1 MKNIYQKLVV
11 ASGGVALSL
20 GSLTMGIPAQAVLM
34 SYDFLVSDLQGP
46 GPHNG
51 TTGSGYFTF
60 DSEGEELD
68 LGSGKVIKQVLDFEF
83 NWLGQTFGVETLDF
97 EDDGDGVLFVDGVFQ
112 SLDWDYVAD
121 ANLSWDLFEN
131 EFEYT
136 DLSVPFFIGSG
147 YGEVSY
153 QKQQPVSNVPEPGV
167 VVGLGLVGFGF
178 WLNKKKLSHR
188 SISKKNI

>member
-1 MKNIYQKLVV
+1 MKNIYKKLVL
-11 ASGGVALSL
+11 ASGGVVISL
-20 GSLTMGIPAQAVLM
+20 GSLTIAMPAQAVLM
-34 SYDFLVSDLQGP
+34 RYDFSVTNIDG
-46 GPHNG
+46 GIHDG

-68 LGSGKVIKQVLDFEF
+68 IGSGEVIKQVLDFEF
-83 NWLGQTFGVETLDF
+83 NWLGQTFGVEALDF
-97 EDDGDGVLFVDGVFQ
+97 ENDGDGVLFENGVFQ

-131 EFEYT
+131 EFDYT
-136 DLSVPFFIGSG
+136 DLSGFPFNGSG

-153 QKQQPVSNVPEPGV
+153 EKQEPVSDVPEPGV
-167 VVGLGLVGFGF
+167 VIGLGLVGLGF

-188 SISKKNI
+188 

>member
-1 MKNIYQKLVV
+1 M
-11 ASGGVALSL
+11 
-20 GSLTMGIPAQAVLM
+20 PAQAVLM
-34 SYDFLVSDLQGP
+34 RYDFPVTNIDGGIHDS
-46 GPHNG
+46 

-68 LGSGKVIKQVLDFEF
+68 IDSGEVIKQVLDFEF

-97 EDDGDGVLFVDGVFQ
+97 EDDGDGVLFANGKFQ
-112 SLDWDYVAD
+112 GLDWTLDD

-136 DLSVPFFIGSG
+136 DLSGFPNVSG

-153 QKQQPVSNVPEPGV
+153 EKQISDVPEPGV
-167 VVGLGLVGFGF
+167 VMGLGLVGLGF
-178 WLNKKKLSHR
+178 CLNKKKLSHL
-188 SISKKNI
+188 